1 VKDAGTGFAFPSQTA
16 YLGRDG
22 GLDAERSGA
31 AEAEV
36 DAWRSKGEL
45 PFPEFEE
52 QERERLQDTL
62 DYPPKGSPR
71 IEGDESE
78 AALPGASSATGDSD
92 DRKQAPGRESG

>member
-16 YLGRDG
+16 YLDRDG
-22 GLDAERSGA
+22 GLDEDRARTAE
-31 AEAEV
+31 EEV
-36 DAWRSKGEL
+36 SAWRAKGAL